1 MPTVSPHPKTRL
13 ILRTNQSHLNPC
25 CVPYQYIHTYNQL
38 FCELLQHSVCELLRK
53 FIISFNLPVSVSEI
67 LITWSRRDTG
77 FSIPPHYCGGRRM
90 LECAFREVSQY
101 ICWQENGKQAMQQM
115 RGGWQSKLRGNLRRI
130 AKCLC
135 KCGKEKG
142 RSWSQITKD
151 VDDSA
156 FIGRSLR
163 RSGGCLATYYRFP
176 CFGTHYFLLLSPPF
190 FFFFLFFFPFLAF
203 GFLLSGFLGFLVC
216 LCAR

>member
-1 MPTVSPHPKTRL
+1 M
-13 ILRTNQSHLNPC
+13 
-25 CVPYQYIHTYNQL
+25 
-38 FCELLQHSVCELLRK
+38 
-53 FIISFNLPVSVSEI
+53 SEI

-77 FSIPPHYCGGRRM
+77 FSITPHCGGRRM
-90 LECAFREVSQY
+90 LECAFGEVSQY
-101 ICWQENGKQAMQQM
+101 IRWQVNGKQAMQQM
-115 RGGWQSKLRGNLRRI
+115 RGGWQSNKLRGNVRRI

-176 CFGTHYFLLLSPPF
+176 CFGTTEHITSSFGVLLSF
-190 FFFFLFFFPFLAF
+190 FSFFFPFLPFF
-203 GFLLSGFLGFLVC
+203 GFWFSFKWIFGFCALFVC
-216 LCAR
+216 KVDGSWMFIFAQ